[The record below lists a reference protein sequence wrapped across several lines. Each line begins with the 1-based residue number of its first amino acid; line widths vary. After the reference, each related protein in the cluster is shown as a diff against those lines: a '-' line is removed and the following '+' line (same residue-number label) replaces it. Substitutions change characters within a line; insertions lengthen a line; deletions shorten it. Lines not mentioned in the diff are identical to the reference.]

1 MKYLALLSSLLFLIS
16 CGPSHK
22 DVEVQQLYDK
32 VMEVHDEVMP
42 KMSDI
47 NKLKKRIRKLE
58 TDDPAALAL
67 LKDLDDADE
76 GMMSWMADFQKYK
89 TLKDSSKTAK
99 LAYLNSEKVR
109 IQNVSDKMK
118 QSISAAQNY
127 LNE

>member
-1 MKYLALLSSLLFLIS
+1 MKYLALLLPLLYLAA

-22 DVEVQQLYDK
+22 DAEVQQLYDK

-58 TDDPAALAL
+58 TDDPTALTL

-99 LAYLNSEKVR
+99 LTYLNSEKVR
-109 IQNVSDKMK
+109 IQNVSDMMK

-127 LNE
+127 LHE